1 MNRNVHILSDPV
13 VNWLRSKPEETK
25 EFIIELD
32 RPKRTVHVKRIDN
45 GRVLFPDVT
54 TEISSPETIDIEKIG
69 DSVRQITHR
78 DTVRLD
84 SLGAIVF
91 RANANELDN
100 IILIPGIKRIRFN
113 RRMYP
118 ERAIGGE

>member
-1 MNRNVHILSDPV
+1 MNRNMHVLSDSV
-13 VNWLRSKPEETK
+13 VDWLRSRPEQTQ
-25 EFIIELD
+25 EFIIEID
-32 RPKRTVHVKRIDN
+32 RPKRTVRVKRIDK
-45 GRVLFPDVT
+45 GRVLFPDVM
-54 TEISSPETIDIEKIG
+54 TEITSSETIDIEKIG

-78 DTVRLD
+78 DAVRLD

-91 RANANELDN
+91 RANAREIDN

-118 ERAIGGE
+118 ERAIP